1 MFSLI
6 SALLCAAV
14 GLLLWTGV
22 GYVLARRL
30 ALGHGLALPVAPALG
45 WAVQNAVAL
54 ALGQLIGFSPVA
66 TIGAAVLLCSV
77 LLVKRHSLD
86 EPSASTDA
94 VPWWLFAMAA
104 VVAMAPALAVL
115 PKQVAEGVILAP
127 AIFDHSKIA
136 LIDEIVRGGV
146 PPVNPFFG
154 PTGQSADVA
163 YYYLWHFGAA
173 QLAGLTGATGWEAD
187 AAASW
192 FTAFSTLA
200 LMAGL
205 ARYLSGSRLAPAI
218 ALALCCT
225 GSLRP
230 VLEAIVGGTAL
241 EALLKPASGFAGWLF
256 QSSWSPHHV
265 AAAGCLVTATLLV
278 TRLTRNPNLLSTVIL
293 ALVMSAGFQS
303 SIWVGGVVM
312 ALVAAALVPLM
323 LSSIPLPAW
332 PRFVGAGVAAGLLAL
347 AIASPLLVAQY
358 HAALLRA
365 AGSPVAVV
373 PYAVLGPLAEAALG
387 GAGNMAAYWL
397 VLLVVEFPLV
407 YIAGTLTLARM
418 ATEREEDDVRRIDV
432 HALLTVVAVSLASS
446 WLLVSTVGD
455 NNDLGWRAVL
465 PALLVLTAAA
475 AAGIARW
482 VEQRT
487 RLVAS
492 LAVAAFAASVPA
504 GAIIIAGNARG
515 ELSPSAE
522 AFAKAPAMWAA
533 VRRHTPE
540 DARVANNP
548 GLFADMTP
556 WPVNISWALLGD
568 RRSCFAGNE
577 LAIAFAPLSPE
588 RRAEIS
594 GRFLRT
600 FAGGGSP
607 DDVRALAE
615 TYGCGTVLLTALDGA
630 WANDPFAAN
639 RFYRLA
645 EAQAGAWRVYVAV
658 PSSDDDAPPNSAGQ
672 SAE

>member
-54 ALGQLIGFSPVA
+54 ALAQLIGFSPVA
-66 TIGAAVLLCSV
+66 SLGAAALLCSAVLL
-77 LLVKRHSLD
+77 KQ
-86 EPSASTDA
+86 PSSDVAGGNHGT
-94 VPWWLFAMAA
+94 VPWWIFAIAA
-104 VVAMAPALAVL
+104 IVAIAPAMAVL
-115 PKQVAEGVILAP
+115 PKQAAEGIILAP

-154 PTGQSADVA
+154 PAGQSADVA

-205 ARYLSGSRLAPAI
+205 ARYLSASRLAPVI

-230 VLEAIVGGTAL
+230 VLEAIIGGAEL
-241 EALLKPASGFAGWLF
+241 EHLLKPASGFAGWLF

-278 TRLTRNPNLLSTVIL
+278 TRLARTPDALSTVIL
-293 ALVMSAGFQS
+293 ALVLAAGFQS

-312 ALVAAALVPLM
+312 ALVAAALVPLL

-332 PRFVGAGVAAGLLAL
+332 PRFVGAGVAAGLLTL
-347 AIASPLLVAQY
+347 GIASPLLVAQY

-365 AGSPVAVV
+365 AGSPVMIV

-387 GAGNMAAYWL
+387 WAGDMAAYWL

-407 YIAGTLTLARM
+407 YIAGTLTLVRR
-418 ATEREEDDVRRIDV
+418 ATGREDDDLRRIDIR
-432 HALLTVVAVSLASS
+432 ALLTVVAVSLASS

-465 PALLVLTAAA
+465 PGLLVLTAAA

-487 RLVAS
+487 RLAVG

-515 ELSPSAE
+515 EPSPSAE
-522 AFAKAPAMWAA
+522 AFARAPAMWAA

-540 DARVANNP
+540 DSRVANNP

-600 FAGGGSP
+600 FAGSGSP

-630 WANDPFAAN
+630 WTNDPFATSP
-639 RFYRLA
+639 FYRLA
-645 EAQAGAWRVYVAV
+645 EAQADAWRIYVAIP
-658 PSSDDDAPPNSAGQ
+658 PSGDDAPPNSAVQ